1 MLIVFAGL
9 IGFIGTPVEP
19 PVESGLSQMQSFSP
33 RLLVMGSRGSA
44 NGKVRRRG
52 FRPTGNYRLGDVRN
66 ADLPSAA
73 LATKDASGIRDE
85 QVVDRS
91 LVNFEPV
98 LHCWHDASQHVV
110 VAHTSKPL
118 QLALEPHVL

>member
-1 MLIVFAGL
+1 MLIVFTGL

-85 QVVDRS
+85 QVVDRFVGQFRTRS
-91 LVNFEPV
+91 ALLARCVSARGRSPY
-98 LHCWHDASQHVV
+98 LQTAS
-110 VAHTSKPL
+110 AGT
-118 QLALEPHVL
+118 